1 MKIKEYAQF
10 DTVDIVQLIRK
21 KQVSAQE
28 ILETAIDQ
36 IEILNPKLNAVI
48 FTFYDFAK
56 EQLKKTDKNLPL
68 YGTVI
73 LLKDSLHDI

>member
-36 IEILNPKLNAVI
+36 IETLNPKLNAVI

-56 EQLKKTDKNLPL
+56 EQLKK
-68 YGTVI
+68 
-73 LLKDSLHDI
+73 SR